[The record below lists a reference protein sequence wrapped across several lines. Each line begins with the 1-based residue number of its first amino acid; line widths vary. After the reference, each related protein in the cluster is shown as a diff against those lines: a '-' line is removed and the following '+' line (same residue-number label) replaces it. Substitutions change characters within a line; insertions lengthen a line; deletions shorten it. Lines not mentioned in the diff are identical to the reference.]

1 MKEKLLINKRLPYIK
16 LPKDKIDLF
25 IKWYNNDL
33 RTLEELPEVFKEG
46 YIEIDTSDF
55 IYINIPSIFDVKDE
69 ANYRNIIEMHNKVK
83 LTYSKMI
90 LHFNLINNNI
100 IELEG
105 CYGDG
110 EYAFKQEFNLK
121 EDELIKKMK
130 ESILQMASKDQDYQY
145 KNLPEL
151 ETKLKLDLRS
161 KEFDVLKERQNEFNR
176 KLGNTCVGLVISVIW
191 YLATNTSEKYLV
203 SNTKVVE
210 SHQNINTN
218 KHHKHHNRTITAPIY
233 YLVDKKPITVDKL
246 IKKRNGWTISHSFQV
261 RGHYRHYKNG
271 KTIFIKSYEKG
282 KELDNFQNSVI
293 TVSPDY

>member
-1 MKEKLLINKRLPYIK
+1 MREKLLINKRLPYIK

-25 IKWYNNDL
+25 IKWYNLDL
-33 RTLEELPEVFKEG
+33 RDLEELPEVFEEG
-46 YIEIDTSDF
+46 YLEINTSA
-55 IYINIPSIFDVKDE
+55 YINVKMPTIFDIKSE
-69 ANYRNIIEMHNKVK
+69 EKYNELKKLHNKVSA
-83 LTYSKMI
+83 TYSKMI
-90 LHFNLINNNI
+90 IHFTIKPNNI
-100 IELEG
+100 INIVG
-105 CYGDG
+105 YYGDG
-110 EYAFKQEFNLK
+110 EYAFNIEFNLK
-121 EDELIKKMK
+121 EDETVKKIKQY
-130 ESILQMASKDQDYQY
+130 IASTSDRDY
-145 KNLPEL
+145 KHLPEIQD
-151 ETKLKLDLRS
+151 KLFLDLYQFS
-161 KEFDVLKERQNEFNR
+161 TMDEMKTAQNEFNR
-176 KLGNTCVGLVISVIW
+176 KLGDSCLGLVISVIW

-282 KELDNFQNSVI
+282 KELDKFENSVI

>member
-1 MKEKLLINKRLPYIK
+1 MKAKLQVNRRLPYIK
-16 LPKDKIDLF
+16 LPKEKVGLF
-25 IKWYNNDL
+25 AKWYNIDL
-33 RTLEELPEVFKEG
+33 RDLEELPEVFEEG
-46 YIEIDTSDF
+46 YLEIDTSE
-55 IYINIPSIFDVKDE
+55 YVSMKLPTIFDIKSAE
-69 ANYRNIIEMHNKVK
+69 KFEQLKELHNKTSI
-83 LTYSKMI
+83 TYSKMI
-90 LHFNLINNNI
+90 IHFNISSNSILK
-100 IELEG
+100 LTG
-105 CYGDG
+105 YYGNS
-110 EYAFKQEFNLK
+110 EPAFDIEFNLK
-121 EDELIKKMK
+121 EDETVKKMK
-130 ESILQMASKDQDYQY
+130 QYVASSVGRDY
-145 KNLPEL
+145 KHLPEIQD
-151 ETKLKLDLRS
+151 KLQLDLWKYS
-161 KEFDVLKERQNEFNR
+161 TLEDMQSEQKAFNR
-176 KLGNTCVGLVISVIW
+176 SLGESCFGLVVSVIW

-271 KTIFIKSYEKG
+271 KVIFIKSYEKG

>member
-1 MKEKLLINKRLPYIK
+1 MREKLLINKRLPYIK

-25 IKWYNNDL
+25 IKWYNLDL
-33 RTLEELPEVFKEG
+33 RDLEELPEVFEEG
-46 YIEIDTSDF
+46 YVEIDTSA
-55 IYINIPSIFDVKDE
+55 YINVKMPTIFDIKSE
-69 ANYRNIIEMHNKVK
+69 EKYNELKKLHNKVSV
-83 LTYSKMI
+83 TYSKMI
-90 LHFNLINNNI
+90 IHFTIKPNNI
-100 IELEG
+100 INIVG
-105 CYGDG
+105 YYGDG
-110 EYAFKQEFNLK
+110 EYAFNIEFNLK
-121 EDELIKKMK
+121 EDETVKKIKQY
-130 ESILQMASKDQDYQY
+130 IASTSDRDYKHLSEIQD
-145 KNLPEL
+145 
-151 ETKLKLDLRS
+151 KLFLDLYQFS
-161 KEFDVLKERQNEFNR
+161 TMDEMKTAQDEFNR
-176 KLGNTCVGLVISVIW
+176 KLGDSCLGLVISVIW

-271 KTIFIKSYEKG
+271 KVIFIKSYEKG

>member
-1 MKEKLLINKRLPYIK
+1 MKEKLNINKRLPYIK
-16 LPKDKIDLF
+16 LPKEKIELF
-25 IKWYNNDL
+25 TKWYNIDL
-33 RTLEELPEVFKEG
+33 RELEELPEVFEEG
-46 YIEIDTSDF
+46 YLEIDTSA
-55 IYINIPSIFDVKDE
+55 YINVKMPTIFDIKSE
-69 ANYRNIIEMHNKVK
+69 EKYNELKKLHNKVSV
-83 LTYSKMI
+83 TYSKMI
-90 LHFNLINNNI
+90 IHFTIKPNNI
-100 IELEG
+100 INIVG
-105 CYGDG
+105 YYGDG
-110 EYAFKQEFNLK
+110 EYAFNIEFNLK
-121 EDELIKKMK
+121 EDETVKKIKQY
-130 ESILQMASKDQDYQY
+130 IASTSDRDY
-145 KNLPEL
+145 KHLPEIQD
-151 ETKLKLDLRS
+151 KLFLDLYQFS
-161 KEFDVLKERQNEFNR
+161 TMDEMKTAQNEFNR
-176 KLGNTCVGLVISVIW
+176 KLGDSCLGLVISVIW

-282 KELDNFQNSVI
+282 KELDKFENSVI